1 MIQRSTPKRPRDT
14 FESDQSPPP
23 KRSKPGQS
31 SATISSETTV
41 GYDPCPVPSV
51 ADYFYPDLVP
61 KAPQLSQ
68 LFPTLC
74 RDVHVIHRWLGS
86 VGCAIYWRM
95 VMEKIDE
102 TTAPLD
108 PSRHLVG
115 FIARSLAKL
124 HGPQKD
130 TSSPKFHTFCETLRS
145 HRGLD
150 DASRTLV
157 FSKFR

>member
-1 MIQRSTPKRPRDT
+1 
-14 FESDQSPPP
+14 
-23 KRSKPGQS
+23 
-31 SATISSETTV
+31 
-41 GYDPCPVPSV
+41 
-51 ADYFYPDLVP
+51 
-61 KAPQLSQ
+61 
-68 LFPTLC
+68 
-74 RDVHVIHRWLGS
+74 
-86 VGCAIYWRM
+86 
-95 VMEKIDE
+95 MEKIDE